1 MQEYTQMSLP
11 IEVQEGVTTLLPEAS
26 PVKTCLLP
34 TKKDRV
40 LKAIARLCSMKL
52 GESFMRYDRKDS
64 AWRMYRGYILGW
76 EKCSPTLP
84 KAGYMTSNGSVYE
97 LTNLEELIGD
107 DECLFLGNLPTPR
120 ASLGEH
126 PGIKSHKKK
135 QTKHL
140 SMALYEMTGQNGV
153 TNPDFVEGM
162 MGFPQGWTDI

>member
-11 IEVQEGVTTLLPEAS
+11 IEVQKGVTTLLPEAS
-26 PVKTCLLP
+26 PVKTYPLP
-34 TKKDRV
+34 IEKDKV
-40 LKAIARLCSMKL
+40 LKAIARLCSMKW
-52 GESFMRYDRKDS
+52 GESFMRYDPKDS

-84 KAGYMTSNGSVYE
+84 KAGYMTSSGLVYE

-107 DECLFLGNLPTPR
+107 EECSSLGNLPTPR

-126 PGIKSHKKK
+126 PGVKKHKKG

-140 SMALYEMTGQNGV
+140 SMVLHQMTGQDGI
-153 TNPDFVEGM
+153 TNPDFVEQM
-162 MGFPQGWTDI
+162 MGFPVSWTDI